1 MCIGRF
7 MYVNIHYMKVCKIF
21 NFCFIIFYLYFFF
34 RGCALIIITD
44 YNARTDIAIAPK
56 VTAKYTHLHMYVL
69 CLFVCMYVLLCK
81 LMFLSN
87 MSTNALV
94 WRLTGFLCPKTQ
106 LRLLLTTYV
115 HTF

>member
-1 MCIGRF
+1 MRAYNNRLQRSNGYC
-7 MYVNIHYMKVCKIF
+7 H
-21 NFCFIIFYLYFFF
+21 
-34 RGCALIIITD
+34 CAKGNRQI
-44 YNARTDIAIAPK
+44 
-56 VTAKYTHLHMYVL
+56 YTFTYVL